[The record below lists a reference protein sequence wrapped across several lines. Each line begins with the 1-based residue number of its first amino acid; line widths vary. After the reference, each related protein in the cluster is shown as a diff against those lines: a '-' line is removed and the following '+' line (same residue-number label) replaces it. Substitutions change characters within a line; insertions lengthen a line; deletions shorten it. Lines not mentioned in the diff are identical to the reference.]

1 MPGRLRF
8 SIIFAPE
15 TLSHLAVIPS
25 KHHRLIRSAIHEQLT
40 YSPDQPTRN
49 RKPLEPPAPYS
60 AAWELRFG
68 PQNRFRVLYDIEPH
82 ERVVVILAIGVKEG
96 NRLIV
101 GKQEFEL

>member
-15 TLSHLAVIPS
+15 TLSHLAAIPS
-25 KHHRLIRSAIHEQLT
+25 KHYRLIRSVIHEQLT
-40 YSPDQPTRN
+40 YLPDQQTRN

-68 PQNRFRVLYDIEPH
+68 PQNRFRVLYDIEPQ